1 MGSTTT
7 QPTVASII
15 TNGANPTNASSLSW
29 TVTFSAPVNNVV
41 ASDFALVTSNGISG
55 TAPTISSVTGTGPTA
70 TWTVTASTSGTIGAN
85 GATIGLD
92 LVSAGMIAD
101 AGGNALS
108 TTSFTGQTYTF
119 DTTAPAAPG
128 AVALANGQ
136 GTGNSYI
143 NSSTQSSVSVTVSGI
158 AEVSSSDMIT
168 VTISDGT
175 HQVTGTAAASSG
187 TVTVTGMNTT
197 TLNAGTNNITISATE
212 TDAAGNVSGSTSAA
226 TAYSKDTTAPT
237 SNAPT
242 VPSYANTLSVPLTLN
257 ETDSGSGIN
266 TSSIVIQRKSATLTN
281 GTCGGYGSFSPV
293 TLSGGSDTTV
303 ITGNCYEYEEQ
314 ASDNAGNGPTTSS
327 VSAAVRVDTVSPTV
341 SVVVGPASFT
351 TANYLSSATTFYAYA
366 NVTDVSGVN
375 TLTADVHNLD
385 GNSGDTAVTLVYNA
399 TGYAVGGTTYYYRS
413 AALTASTKT
422 NGSTATFT
430 ATASDNAGNSTTTS
444 NQTATWESTA
454 PTVERR
460 GRTGL
465 VHDGELP
472 VERHHF
478 LRLRQRDRCER
489 CEHADR

>member
-1 MGSTTT
+1 MTDVSGVNTLTADVHNLDGNSGDTAVTLVYNATGYAVGGTTYYYR
-7 QPTVASII
+7 
-15 TNGANPTNASSLSW
+15 
-29 TVTFSAPVNNVV
+29 SA
-41 ASDFALVTSNGISG
+41 AL
-55 TAPTISSVTGTGPTA
+55 
-70 TWTVTASTSGTIGAN
+70 TASTK
-85 GATIGLD
+85 
-92 LVSAGMIAD
+92 
-101 AGGNALS
+101 
-108 TTSFTGQTYTF
+108 
-119 DTTAPAAPG
+119 
-128 AVALANGQ
+128 
-136 GTGNSYI
+136 
-143 NSSTQSSVSVTVSGI
+143 
-158 AEVSSSDMIT
+158 
-168 VTISDGT
+168 
-175 HQVTGTAAASSG
+175 
-187 TVTVTGMNTT
+187 
-197 TLNAGTNNITISATE
+197 TN
-212 TDAAGNVSGSTSAA
+212 GSTAMFTA
-226 TAYSKDTTAPT
+226 T
-237 SNAPT
+237 
-242 VPSYANTLSVPLTLN
+242 
-257 ETDSGSGIN
+257 
-266 TSSIVIQRKSATLTN
+266 
-281 GTCGGYGSFSPV
+281 
-293 TLSGGSDTTV
+293 
-303 ITGNCYEYEEQ
+303 
-314 ASDNAGNGPTTSS
+314 ASDNAGNSTTTSNQTATWESPTVS
-327 VSAAVRVDTVSPTV
+327 VVVGPASFTTANYLSSAKTFYAYANATAASGISTLTADVHNLDGNSGDTAVTLVYNATGYAVGGTTYYYRSAALTASTKTNGSTATFTATVTDNAGYSTTTGSQTATWESTAPTV

-454 PTVERR
+454 ADGERR